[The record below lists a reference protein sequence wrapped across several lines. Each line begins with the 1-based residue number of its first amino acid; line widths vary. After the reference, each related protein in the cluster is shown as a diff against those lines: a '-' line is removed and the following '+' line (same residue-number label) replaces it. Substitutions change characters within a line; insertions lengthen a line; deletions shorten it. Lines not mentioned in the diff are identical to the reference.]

1 MLFSGCQNGYSATF
15 LWKKGVFFPQWG
27 WRNPFPFKSA
37 EKEMENEQKEKRIF
51 FAGDGEMGSGGKKT
65 GQLQSRSCPSNVGIT
80 VCFISSFRQPL

>member
-1 MLFSGCQNGYSATF
+1 MPSSGCQKGYSATF
-15 LWKKGVFFPQWG
+15 LWKKGVFFSQWD
-27 WRNPFPFKSA
+27 WRNPFLFKSA

-51 FAGDGEMGSGGKKT
+51 LREMGSDGKKT